1 MEEKNE
7 AQTISDSVDIINL
20 VIARLKT
27 IPSNVELSVGN
38 EGSFSIDELI
48 EKVRKQDDIGKK
60 MIEMQLAYLR
70 SLGKLPTQD
79 LQNAPA
85 DN

>member
-1 MEEKNE
+1 MEKKNNN
-7 AQTISDSVDIINL
+7 QNISEDIMNL
-20 VIARLKT
+20 VIARLET
-27 IPSNVELSVGN
+27 IPSNIELSVGN
-38 EGSFSIDELI
+38 EGSFSVEELI
-48 EKVRKQDDIGKK
+48 ERVKKQDDIGKK

-85 DN
+85 TN

>member
-1 MEEKNE
+1 MEEKNKPQNLSE
-7 AQTISDSVDIINL
+7 DMVNL
-20 VIARLKT
+20 VIARLET
-27 IPSNVELSVGN
+27 IPRNLELSVGS

-48 EKVRKQDDIGKK
+48 EMVRKQDNIGKK

-79 LQNAPA
+79 LQNAPIA
-85 DN
+85 N

>member
-7 AQTISDSVDIINL
+7 TQNPSEDMVNL
-20 VIARLKT
+20 VIARLET
-27 IPSNVELSVGN
+27 IPPNVELSVGG

-48 EKVRKQDDIGKK
+48 ERVRKQDNLGKK
-60 MIEMQLAYLR
+60 IIEMQLAYLR

-79 LQNAPA
+79 LQNAPTA
-85 DN
+85 N